1 MAGIWFRTWVGVWV
15 GLMKVGQAT
24 GCGFI
29 RFIMLVCLLLYEF
42 KFSIIKLKNRRTA
55 IFWHVTST
63 FTSFHFPAASFNS
76 GKAGKLWTQNPVCT
90 EAQLPGV
97 PCRPVQVVLPLGSG
111 HHCPAA
117 TQAGHGASSRR
128 VSGRYCWPRD
138 YQNYFSN
145 WKDWQA
151 DLDHRL

>member
-15 GLMKVGQAT
+15 GLWKVRPGHRLWVHQVHHAS
-24 GCGFI
+24 
-29 RFIMLVCLLLYEF
+29 LLTF
-42 KFSIIKLKNRRTA
+42 VWVQVFHNKAKNRRTA

-90 EAQLPGV
+90 EAQLPAV
-97 PCRPVQVVLPLGSG
+97 PCRPAVVLPLRSG

-117 TQAGHGASSRR
+117 TQAGHGTSHRR

-138 YQNYFSN
+138 HQNYFSN
-145 WKDWQA
+145 WKDWQT